1 MKLPAVVTEGFLQ
14 SLPEH
19 ERKKLGKAGITA
31 KEALQTYQRGQERD
45 LQKQVA
51 SYLDLNQIYY
61 DNDRM
66 DQRTSGKRG
75 RADFRICCVKAT
87 WVSAEC
93 KAESCTLESA
103 QALEA
108 ARLRKSGGRF
118 VLVFRLMDL
127 IDEFRNIDA
136 DDA

>member
-31 KEALQTYQRGQERD
+31 REALQTYQRGQEKD

-61 DNDRM
+61 ECDRM
-66 DQRTSGKRG
+66 DKRTSGKLG
-75 RADFRICCVKAT
+75 RADFRICYRGY

-93 KAESCTLESA
+93 KAQSCTLESA
-103 QALEA
+103 QAMEA

-118 VLVFRLMDL
+118 VIVFRLLDL
-127 IDEFRNIDA
+127 IDEFHAIDA
-136 DDA
+136 L

>member
-31 KEALQTYQRGQERD
+31 KEALRTYQRGQEKD

-61 DNDRM
+61 ECDRM
-66 DQRTSGKRG
+66 DKRTSGKLG
-75 RADFRICCVKAT
+75 RADFRICYQGH
-87 WVSAEC
+87 WISAEC

-103 QALEA
+103 QAMEA

-118 VLVFRLMDL
+118 VIVFRLLDL
-127 IDEFRNIDA
+127 IDEFRNIDT

>member
-31 KEALQTYQRGQERD
+31 REALQTYQRGQEKD

-61 DNDRM
+61 EADRM
-66 DQRTSGKRG
+66 DKKTSGKRG
-75 RADFRICCVKAT
+75 RADFRICYRGY
-87 WVSAEC
+87 WISAEC
-93 KAESCTLESA
+93 KAQSCTLESA
-103 QALEA
+103 QAMEA

-118 VLVFRLMDL
+118 VIVFRLLDL